1 MSIFADLTEKPWL
14 TPGLG
19 VERPERSTAA
29 VGLGVFLGVVT
40 VLFSLLT
47 LAYLMRMGI
56 HGPVVDEGGHDWRP
70 VTEPPLLWFNTGVL
84 ILTSLAW
91 HGAHRVARRG
101 ETAAL
106 RAWLIAVGALTLIF
120 LIGQI
125 TVWKQL
131 QAAGYFM
138 SIRPGL
144 CGIDWSAAD
153 QPLHHFL
160 TGNPA
165 VAFFY
170 VITALHGLHLL
181 GGLLFW
187 GRATAGAFE
196 NEGTAVLAPRIGLCA
211 RYWHF
216 LLLVWL
222 IMFGLFLMT

>member
-1 MSIFADLTEKPWL
+1 MSILGALTEKPWL
-14 TPGLG
+14 TQGEG
-19 VERPERSTAA
+19 DERPERSAA
-29 VGLGVFLGVVT
+29 TIGVTVFLGVVT
-40 VLFSLLT
+40 VLFSLLA

-56 HGPVVDEGGHDWRP
+56 HGPVIEEGGHDWRQ

-84 ILTSLAW
+84 ILTSFTWEA
-91 HGAHRVARRG
+91 ARRFTRQG
-101 ETAAL
+101 KMKRM
-106 RAWLIAVGALTLIF
+106 RAWLVGVGALTLMF
-120 LIGQI
+120 LAGQI
-125 TVWKQL
+125 VVWKQL

-170 VITALHGLHLL
+170 LITALHGLHLI
-181 GGLLFW
+181 GGLFFW
-187 GRATAGAFE
+187 GRATVGAFE
-196 NEGTAVLAPRIGLCA
+196 GEGATALTPRIDLCA

-222 IMFGLFLMT
+222 VMFGMFLMT

>member
-1 MSIFADLTEKPWL
+1 MSLLGDLTEKPWL

-19 VERPERSTAA
+19 SERPERSTPA
-29 VGLGVFLGVVT
+29 VGLTVFLGVVT
-40 VLFSLLT
+40 VIFSLLA
-47 LAYLMRMGI
+47 LAYLMRMGV
-56 HGPVVDEGGHDWRP
+56 HGPVVEEGGHDWRP
-70 VTEPPLLWFNTGVL
+70 VAEPSLLWLNTGVL

-91 HGAHRVARRG
+91 QTARSATRRG
-101 ETAAL
+101 EMAPL
-106 RAWLIAVGALTLIF
+106 RAWLIVVGALTLFF

-125 TVWKQL
+125 LVWKQL

-138 SIRPGL
+138 SIQPGL
-144 CGIDWSAAD
+144 CGIDWVGAG

-170 VITALHGLHLL
+170 VITALHGLHLV

-187 GRATAGAFE
+187 GRATVGAFE
-196 NEGTAVLAPRIGLCA
+196 GEGAAALTPRIDLSA

-216 LLLVWL
+216 LLLVWVL
-222 IMFGLFLMT
+222 MFGLFLMT

>member
-1 MSIFADLTEKPWL
+1 MSMLGALTEKPWL
-14 TPGLG
+14 TQGPGD
-19 VERPERSTAA
+19 ERPERSAA
-29 VGLGVFLGVVT
+29 AIGLTVFLGVVT

-47 LAYLMRMGI
+47 LAYLMRMGT
-56 HGPVVDEGGHDWRP
+56 HGPVIAEGGHDWRP
-70 VTEPPLLWFNTGVL
+70 VTEPPLLWFNTAVL

-91 HGAHRVARRG
+91 EGARRLTG
-101 ETAAL
+101 LGKTTRM
-106 RAWLIAVGALTLIF
+106 RAWLIGVGALTTIF
-120 LIGQI
+120 LAGQI
-125 TVWKQL
+125 IVWKQL

-144 CGIDWSAAD
+144 CGIDWSTAD

-170 VITALHGLHLL
+170 LITALHGLHLI

-187 GRATAGAFE
+187 GRATVGAFAG
-196 NEGTAVLAPRIGLCA
+196 EGAATLAPRITLCA

-222 IMFGLFLMT
+222 VMFGLFLMT